1 MKKPSLLLLLC
12 VAAACGS
19 AQDLASSIQAMRTAY
34 AGSGSILA
42 IDPQTIQIEPQMPAP
57 LCAVPKDEDG
67 QTTWRFYSFPLSSI
81 TLPLAD
87 VDEKLIGEDE
97 VFTNPDAARSY
108 KPGDAGDT
116 TLVIV
121 AGVTGKQFHTLL
133 YDRDKF
139 IHLGAGPHS
148 SSEYGQRPDDTEAF
162 ALAFPNRAA
171 AQSFAAALR
180 RAVLLARAQATVS
193 GGPKPAAHSR

>member
-1 MKKPSLLLLLC
+1 MKKPSLCLLLC
-12 VAAACGS
+12 MAAAYCS
-19 AQDLASSIQAMRTAY
+19 AQDLAASIQAMQTAY
-34 AGSGSILA
+34 AGSGSILSV
-42 IDPQTIQIEPQMPAP
+42 DPQTVLIEPQMPAP
-57 LCAVPKDEDG
+57 LCAVPKDEGG

-97 VFTNPDAARSY
+97 VFTHPDAARTY

-121 AGVTGKQFHTLL
+121 AGVPGKQFHTLL

-139 IHLGAGPHS
+139 IRLGAGPHS
-148 SSEYGQRPDDTEAF
+148 SSEYGQHPDDTEAF

-180 RAVLLARAQATVS
+180 RAVFLVRAQAAVS
-193 GGPKPAAHSR
+193 SGPKPPAGSR